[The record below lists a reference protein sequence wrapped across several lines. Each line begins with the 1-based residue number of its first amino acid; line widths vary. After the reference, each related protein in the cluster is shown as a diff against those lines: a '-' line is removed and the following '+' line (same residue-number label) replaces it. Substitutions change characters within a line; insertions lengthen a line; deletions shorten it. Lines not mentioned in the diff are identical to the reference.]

1 MATTFPVQIMTP
13 EGPAYEGTAE
23 MVSTRTLVGSIGIR
37 ANHEPLMAMLDPT
50 ELRIYESE
58 TEVKR
63 FAQGDGFLQMA
74 ENSLLMLVEEAI
86 PVEELDLADLRS
98 KLEDAQ
104 GRLDAADESSAH
116 QERAQRDVHRW
127 TRYIEIAEGA

>member
-13 EGPAYEGTAE
+13 EGAAYEGTAE

-58 TEVKR
+58 TEIKR

-86 PVEELDLADLRS
+86 PVEELDVADLTA
-98 KLEDAQ
+98 KQEEAQ
-104 GRLDAADESSAH
+104 SRLDAAEEGSAQ

-127 TRYIEIAEGA
+127 TRYLEIANS

>member
-13 EGPAYEGTAE
+13 EGAAYEGTAE

-58 TEVKR
+58 TEIKR

-86 PVEELDLADLRS
+86 PVEELDVADLTA
-98 KLEDAQ
+98 KQEEAQ
-104 GRLDAADESSAH
+104 SRLDSADEGSA
-116 QERAQRDVHRW
+116 QLERAQRDVHRW
-127 TRYIEIAEGA
+127 TRYLEIANS